1 MEWLAFR
8 DAAFNA
14 GRTIYPLT
22 VAFSLWEREVLRLPR
37 SARNDGKEMACS
49 DRREQGREE

>member
-22 VAFSLWEREVLRLPR
+22 VVLSLQGERNAEIATLR
-37 SARNDGKEMACS
+37 S
-49 DRREQGREE
+49 Q